1 MEFTLSSFF
10 HLSQSPAASLGEI
23 SKFSSFTSL
32 EKLNAYLCLNISSA
46 VALTAGMLQAF
57 PCRPG
62 LRRIV
67 VNISSTFALNPKQKW
82 SLYCTTKIARKMMFG
97 ILAEE
102 EPSVK
107 VLSYSPGK
115 EHKSNQIHLRGK
127 HSCLRLQTNF
137 QCVCMI
143 R

>member
-1 MEFTLSSFF
+1 MNFTLGPFLP
-10 HLSQSPAASLGEI
+10 LSPSPPAASLGEI
-23 SKFSSFTSL
+23 SKFSSFTNL
-32 EKLNAYLCLNISSA
+32 EKLNAYMSLNVSSA

-62 LRRIV
+62 LRWIV
-67 VNISSTFALNPKQKW
+67 VNVSSMFALKPAQKW
-82 SLYCTTKIARKMMFG
+82 GLYCTAKVARKMMFS

-115 EHKSNQIHLRGK
+115 ELS
-127 HSCLRLQTNF
+127 F
-137 QCVCMI
+137 
-143 R
+143 

>member
-1 MEFTLSSFF
+1 MNFTLSSFL
-10 HLSQSPAASLGEI
+10 HLSQSTAASLGEL

-32 EKLNAYLCLNISSA
+32 EMLNAYLSLNVSSA
-46 VALTAGMLQAF
+46 VALTAGMLQAL

-62 LRRIV
+62 LQWIV
-67 VNISSTFALNPKQKW
+67 VNISSTFALHPTQKW
-82 SLYCTTKIARKMMFG
+82 SLYCTAKLARKTMFG

-115 EHKSNQIHLRGK
+115 EL
-127 HSCLRLQTNF
+127 
-137 QCVCMI
+137 
-143 R
+143 